1 MYQIG
6 FLNTYRSFSMSV
18 PEAAVCRSSV
28 RIWDAIGLVIPNS
41 ELKFLL
47 NSRGVAYI
55 GGDGTGPKR
64 RDNQD
69 T

>member
-6 FLNTYRSFSMSV
+6 FLNTHRAFSMSV

-47 NSRGVAYI
+47 NSRGVAYSV
-55 GGDGTGPKR
+55 GDWTGSKR
-64 RDNQD
+64 RENQD